1 MIRTDIV
8 ILIFI
13 ILLVICLIA
22 VPILFKGGLECYK
35 ISTDL
40 SSEVYICKDY
50 DIDRNNF
57 SIYLSMSGP
66 RSPIFGFDDSN
77 VVVVKYSEFYQIEE
91 VRSPS
96 LFERWFCE

>member
-1 MIRTDIV
+1 MNGTDII

-13 ILLVICLIA
+13 ILFVIIILV
-22 VPILFKGGLECYK
+22 VPILFADEVEYYK
-35 ISTDL
+35 VSTDL

-50 DIDRNNF
+50 NIDRNNF
-57 SIYLSMSGP
+57 SIYLSMNSKNP
-66 RSPIFGFDDSN
+66 FFGFDDSD

-91 VRSPS
+91 VRSSS